1 MDIKNFETFIQ
12 VADQNSL
19 TKAAKKLGY
28 TQSAVSAQIKQ
39 LEHAYGVLL
48 FERVNHTVKLTPK
61 GEQILQLAQKLLAT
75 VEDIEN
81 TASSK
86 KDINGKVRIAM
97 CDSLCHWL
105 FWDNFDHF
113 HNTYP
118 NISLKIF
125 PASTEEMFRLAN
137 QNDVDLIFTLDK
149 HIYDSNYTIVK
160 EHKVKTHF
168 IMGNENPLFKK
179 YKITIEDVLEQPFIL
194 TEKGMSYR
202 QRLDDYLAKESMEIN
217 PFLEIGDTELIC
229 HLVEKNMGI
238 SYLPDFITDEYV
250 AKGKVKQFEV
260 DTISDEIWIQMLYH
274 KSKWITPAMQTVM
287 DYICSIL

>member
-12 VADQNSL
+12 VADQNSF

-168 IMGNENPLFKK
+168 IMGNENSLFKK
-179 YKITIEDVLEQPFIL
+179 DKITIEDVLEQPFIL

-202 QRLDDYLAKESMEIN
+202 QRLDDYLAKESMEIT

-260 DTISDEIWIQMLYH
+260 DTINDEIWVQMLYH

>member
-12 VADQNSL
+12 IAEQGSF

-61 GEQILQLAQKLLAT
+61 GEEILQHAHKILA
-75 VEDIEN
+75 VIEDIED

-86 KDINGKVRIAM
+86 SEINGQVRIAM
-97 CDSLCHWL
+97 CDSLCQWL
-105 FWDNFDHF
+105 FWDNFDKF
-113 HNTYP
+113 HDLYP
-118 NISLKIF
+118 NLSLKIF

-149 HIYDSNYTIVK
+149 HLYDSNYTIVK
-160 EHKVKTHF
+160 EHPVKTHF
-168 IMGNENPLFKK
+168 IMGNENPLINKD
-179 YKITIEDVLEQPFIL
+179 KITIEDALTQSFIL
-194 TEKGMSYR
+194 TEKGTSYR
-202 QRLDDYLAKESMEIN
+202 KSLDDDLAKYNKEVH
-217 PFLEIGDTELIC
+217 PFLEIGDGNLIC

-238 SYLPDFITDEYV
+238 SYLPDFISEKYYNKNAIKRFNV
-250 AKGKVKQFEV
+250 EN
-260 DTISDEIWIQMLYH
+260 INDEIWIQMLYH
-274 KSKWITPAMQTVM
+274 KSKWVTAGMQKVI
-287 DYICSIL
+287 DYIGSIL